1 MGEIYS
7 LKITPNYLPAT
18 FREDGKTLIAPNI
31 YVSQEWLEK
40 IGAAGQI
47 NRITLQTGHSEQA
60 APYILEC
67 DAQESLKELRPL
79 QNQ

>member
-1 MGEIYS
+1 M
-7 LKITPNYLPAT
+7 KIAPNYLPAT

-60 APYILEC
+60 LNAVTEIF
-67 DAQESLKELRPL
+67 SNIGGVVITSKE
-79 QNQ
+79 